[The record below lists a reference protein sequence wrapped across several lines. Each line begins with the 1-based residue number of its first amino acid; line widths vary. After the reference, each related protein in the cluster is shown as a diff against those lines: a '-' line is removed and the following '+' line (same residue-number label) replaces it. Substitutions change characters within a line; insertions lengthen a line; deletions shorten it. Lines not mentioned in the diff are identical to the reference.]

1 MNRWRVKWK
10 AQALR
15 DMTSIWNQAH
25 NKTQVTKAAHQLEES
40 LKRNPMTFGESRGG
54 LRRMAFE
61 KPLCIIFE
69 LIPDDEKVMVIN
81 VLEW

>member
-15 DMTSIWNQAH
+15 DITTIWNDAQ
-25 NKTQVTKAAHQLEES
+25 NKAQVTKAAHQLEET

-69 LIPDDEKVMVIN
+69 LIPDDEKVIVTS
-81 VLEW
+81 VRPY

>member
-1 MNRWRVKWK
+1 METH
-10 AQALR
+10 ALR
-15 DMTSIWNQAH
+15 DITTIWNDAQ

-40 LKRNPMTFGESRGG
+40 LKRNPMSLGESRGG

-69 LIPDDEKVMVIN
+69 LIPDDEKVIVTN
-81 VLEW
+81 VKEW